1 MGDSSNAWDFFLAHA
16 GVDSDRAD
24 ALYQLLST
32 HARVFLD
39 SRSLK
44 LGDDWDATLAR
55 AQRGSLITVVL
66 VSASTDQAYYQREEI
81 AGALSMAREDQS
93 KHRVVPVYLDGLTAD
108 RANIPYGLRLKHGL
122 TAAKDDG
129 LTFVARQ
136 LLELLGQLTGRSI
149 VTNTGV
155 TPSAETQREPRRAP
169 DDLTLDLE
177 IELSHSANS
186 RIRRGRHP
194 LHGVVLVKDL
204 LMIPDESADVVS
216 SRHYRALLGDRVIDV
231 GRREDGTLYEIL
243 REIPGHDLSKIVH
256 KDNVIVGALL
266 DDVAMQIME
275 QLATLHGA
283 PKPLIH
289 RDVRPTNLILNFE
302 RTKDQARY
310 KPVVRL
316 IDYDTACFVN
326 DQQTPWGAHGFTA
339 PEQREGKAVLASDLF
354 SLVSSLYFLAT
365 GSVPADANSWSD
377 LEPPS
382 FDVLWKAHS
391 TALSEVY
398 GHDELLR
405 CWSYDVSQRPRSAVE
420 FLNKRPAR
428 GTRFIPPPER
438 LGAFTVGNEWT
449 VELFDSHYIIKR
461 APAAR

>member
-93 KHRVVPVYLDGLTAD
+93 KHRVVPVYLDGVTAD

-129 LTFVARQ
+129 LAFVAGQ
-136 LLELLGQLTGRSI
+136 LLELLGQLTGRPI
-149 VTNTGV
+149 VTNENV
-155 TPSAETQREPRRAP
+155 TQSVETQREPRRAP
-169 DDLTLDLE
+169 DDLDQE
-177 IELSHSANS
+177 VELSHSANS
-186 RIRRGRHP
+186 RIRRGHHP

-204 LMIPDESADVVS
+204 LMIPEESADVVG

-243 REIPGHDLSKIVH
+243 REIPGHDLSKVVH

-266 DDVAMQIME
+266 DDIALQIMR
-275 QLATLHGA
+275 QLAMLHGA
-283 PKPLIH
+283 PKPFIH

-302 RTKDQARY
+302 RTKSDQARY

-339 PEQREGKAVLASDLF
+339 PEQREGKAVPASDLF

-365 GSVPADANSWSD
+365 GSVPADANSWPD

-382 FDVLWKAHS
+382 FAVLRKAHS

-405 CWSYDVSQRPRSAVE
+405 CWSYDVSQRPASAVE
-420 FLNKRPAR
+420 FLNRGPDH
-428 GTRFIPPPER
+428 GTRFIPAPKQM
-438 LGAFTVGNEWT
+438 GAFTVEPEWT
-449 VELFDSHYIIKR
+449 VELFDSYYIIKR
-461 APAAR
+461 APVAR